1 MFFCILIIGDTLLK
15 ELLLPCASCDDWLL
29 LPVTRPYSRNYLRT
43 TKSQLCVK
51 QNMSH
56 KHFIS
61 HYKQQQE
68 NLCQIVSLTSFQ
80 KTNAICLN
88 LLRGCPSVLP
98 SVFAVLAFILIFHP
112 ICRQFP
118 LFEF

>member
-1 MFFCILIIGDTLLK
+1 M
-15 ELLLPCASCDDWLL
+15 LLPCASCDRLVIVSSYASLL
-29 LPVTRPYSRNYLRT
+29 EKLLVNDKITALC
-43 TKSQLCVK
+43 QLK

-56 KHFIS
+56 KHYIS

-68 NLCQIVSLTSFQ
+68 NLCQTVSLTSFQ

-88 LLRGCPSVLP
+88 LLRVLLP
-98 SVFAVLAFILIFHP
+98 SVFAVLVFILIFHP
-112 ICRQFP
+112 ICWQFS